1 MVGSCEVSSTLK
13 DWKILSWSLS
23 LKAFCWWITTNY
35 CEFGFCS
42 KYEDFSKCFM
52 TVILHHQFTYAWNMM
67 KNSLFYFQFIL
78 SNLFKSN
85 FQNRNVGDALTLTL
99 TVRNYPNTDF
109 KKNVSRVGLFL
120 TFLKWWNQKS

>member
-1 MVGSCEVSSTLK
+1 
-13 DWKILSWSLS
+13 
-23 LKAFCWWITTNY
+23 
-35 CEFGFCS
+35 
-42 KYEDFSKCFM
+42 M

-120 TFLKWWNQKS
+120 TFLK

>member
-1 MVGSCEVSSTLK
+1 
-13 DWKILSWSLS
+13 
-23 LKAFCWWITTNY
+23 
-35 CEFGFCS
+35 
-42 KYEDFSKCFM
+42 
-52 TVILHHQFTYAWNMM
+52 MM

-109 KKNVSRVGLFL
+109 KKM
-120 TFLKWWNQKS
+120 